1 MCVCACAQQD
11 AFLRASGN
19 ASAGI
24 GAASVTAAQ
33 FVSFC
38 SAAQLVDAFLTPV
51 ALEVIFAKAK
61 AMERSKTLFF
71 NGFRQV

>member
-1 MCVCACAQQD
+1 V
-11 AFLRASGN
+11 FLRASGN
-19 ASAGI
+19 VSAGI
-24 GAASVTAAQ
+24 GAASLTAAQ

-38 SAAQLVDAFLTPV
+38 SAAKLVDAFLTPV